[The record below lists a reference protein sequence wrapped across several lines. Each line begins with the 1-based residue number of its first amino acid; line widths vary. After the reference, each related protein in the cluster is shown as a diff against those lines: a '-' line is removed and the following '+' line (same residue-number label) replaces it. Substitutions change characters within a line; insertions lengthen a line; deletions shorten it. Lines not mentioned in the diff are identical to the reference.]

1 MEVSMEFNANN
12 IKVKMMYDSEKLT
25 YVQKRMIVRTRQYE
39 HEVRNINAEMEAER
53 RFGA

>member
-1 MEVSMEFNANN
+1 MEFNANN

-25 YVQKRMIVRTRQYE
+25 YAQKRMIVRTRQYE
-39 HEVRNINAEMEAER
+39 HEVRNINAEMDAER